1 MRIGIANDVIISAE
15 ILRRVILRAGAHDV
29 VWIAHDGA
37 DAVARCENDKPDL
50 ILMDLFMPK
59 LDGVEATKKIMAQSP
74 CAIIIATSKVEEHTG
89 KVFEAMGA
97 GALDAVSIPVSKD
110 VDTLGDARELL
121 GKIET
126 INRLVGRPRR
136 AEGRS
141 QRAEVRSQKSEVRGL
156 RAIQSPTASE
166 VRPRPQ
172 GLVVIGSSA
181 GGPAALTTLLASL
194 PLNFPAAVVI
204 IQHVDKQFAQGLSAW
219 FTSTAR
225 LPIRVAHEGDRL
237 EEGVVYLAGQN
248 RHLVMFS
255 PTQLGYTTHP
265 EESSYCPS
273 VDVFFRSVAKFWRGQ
288 AVGVL
293 LTGMGRDGA
302 EGLKALR
309 DAGHHTIAQD
319 KLTSAIYGMPKAAA
333 ELDAAKDIL
342 ALDKIGPR
350 LASIFKK

>member
-136 AEGRS
+136 AEGR
-141 QRAEVRSQKSEVRGL
+141 GL
-156 RAIQSPTASE
+156 GAIQSPTASE
-166 VRPRPQ
+166 VPSPARPRGHRVFSRWACGVDDPLGFVAVKFSGSGRHHPACGQ
-172 GLVVIGSSA
+172 TIRARFECVV
-181 GGPAALTTLLASL
+181 
-194 PLNFPAAVVI
+194 
-204 IQHVDKQFAQGLSAW
+204 
-219 FTSTAR
+219 
-225 LPIRVAHEGDRL
+225 
-237 EEGVVYLAGQN
+237 
-248 RHLVMFS
+248 HLD
-255 PTQLGYTTHP
+255 
-265 EESSYCPS
+265 C
-273 VDVFFRSVAKFWRGQ
+273 
-288 AVGVL
+288 
-293 LTGMGRDGA
+293 
-302 EGLKALR
+302 
-309 DAGHHTIAQD
+309 
-319 KLTSAIYGMPKAAA
+319 KAADSCGA
-333 ELDAAKDIL
+333 
-342 ALDKIGPR
+342 
-350 LASIFKK
+350 